1 MARCGLEEFF
11 ATFQDALV
19 VHYLDK
25 ADGILFIRGMLYYDE
40 VVRGRGRR
48 RKVWVKG
55 TFLFFFFIGKG
66 LWLRNEELAVEIISN

>member
-48 RKVWVKG
+48 RKV
-55 TFLFFFFIGKG
+55 
-66 LWLRNEELAVEIISN
+66 